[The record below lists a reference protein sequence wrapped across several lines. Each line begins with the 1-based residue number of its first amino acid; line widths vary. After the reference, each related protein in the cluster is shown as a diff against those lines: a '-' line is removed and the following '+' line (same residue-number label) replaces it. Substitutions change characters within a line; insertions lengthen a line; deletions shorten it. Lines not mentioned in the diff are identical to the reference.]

1 MHELTKEGKEEVG
14 VPEFCG
20 MILFLTPLQTG
31 WGHTPCLSKGFERK
45 SPLSYLLVL
54 AAFLNIL
61 VQMIDKER
69 RFVFEVIWPGT
80 QQSWTFL
87 HFAPRDTKS

>member
-1 MHELTKEGKEEVG
+1 MG

-20 MILFLTPLQTG
+20 MILSLTPLQTG
-31 WGHTPCLSKGFERK
+31 WGHTPCLSKGVERYK
-45 SPLSYLLVL
+45 PPSHIFLYLQL
-54 AAFLNIL
+54 FSIFWFK
-61 VQMIDKER
+61 MIDKER